1 MFCLGTEKI
10 EIDSREF
17 VRKTRVFARGT
28 RSGEER
34 KGKKSC
40 HIFREEYSVILL
52 G

>member
-17 VRKTRVFARGT
+17 VRKSVFAR
-28 RSGEER
+28 SDEER

>member
-17 VRKTRVFARGT
+17 VRKSAFARGT

>member
-17 VRKTRVFARGT
+17 VRKSVFARGT
-28 RSGEER
+28 DEER

-40 HIFREEYSVILL
+40 HIFREEYSMILL